1 MQRVV
6 LLVSSVLLTLG
17 LLLPAP
23 SMWGGAGTL
32 CTANPWASGT
42 LYRYHDFL
50 APTGFGSLAVIT
62 IGLIVTWA
70 GYVKG
75 VRWTWFVLF
84 VIVWVWGFPVLV
96 LPYPHSWRDLALI
109 PRRTLCRA
117 VTEGGMFW
125 TFAEMAVTF
134 PLLVL
139 GLVLPIP
146 IFIRGRGGAATGRNA
161 NRGVGFPGLWERTS

>member
-1 MQRVV
+1 MCDV
-6 LLVSSVLLTLG
+6 
-17 LLLPAP
+17 
-23 SMWGGAGTL
+23 AGTL
-32 CTANPWASGT
+32 WVGYPWRPGT

-50 APTGFGSLAVIT
+50 APTGFGSLAVIA

-84 VIVWVWGFPVLV
+84 VIVWVWGFPVLMP
-96 LPYPHSWRDLALI
+96 PYPNPWRAVAVI
-109 PRRTLCRA
+109 PRVLWRA
-117 VTEGGMFW
+117 ATEGGVFW
-125 TFAEMAVTF
+125 TFAEIAVTF

-146 IFIRGRGGAATGRNA
+146 IFIRGRGGRNRTATERNTDRGARFLERQGRN
-161 NRGVGFPGLWERTS
+161 S